1 MLSACSSVLMNGLA
15 AYLHNVVLPFPLLL
29 RLLPVHVCIIS
40 HTLFTYCATSVCQRA
55 SPHALDEM
63 DMQVLVY
70 LIARQFD

>member
-1 MLSACSSVLMNGLA
+1 MYALSVTLCLHTVL
-15 AYLHNVVLPFPLLL
+15 
-29 RLLPVHVCIIS
+29 
-40 HTLFTYCATSVCQRA
+40 TSVCQRA